1 MLRIVLAAAVLLST
15 PVLAHEPAADKSAA
29 AESKP
34 HAMVATPVHSDAEG
48 SVYGAAMPAGLTAVA
63 IDKAAQAVAEHSSE
77 PRAFSGRITEVCQK
91 MGCWMVLSNEG
102 EFARVF
108 MHDHSFAVPKDSNS
122 EAVVY
127 GTLSEKQRS
136 EKEIAHMAADGAK
149 SGAAR
154 ELQIDALSVL
164 IRPAS

>member
-1 MLRIVLAAAVLLST
+1 MFRIMLATAVLLSA
-15 PVLAHEPAADKSAA
+15 PVLAHSPAVDKSTA
-29 AESKP
+29 AEAKQ
-34 HAMVATPVHSDAEG
+34 AIVATPVHTDAEG

-63 IDKAAQAVAEHSSE
+63 IDQAAKAVSEHSSE

-91 MGCWMVLSNEG
+91 AGCWMVLSNEG

-108 MHDHSFAVPKDSNS
+108 MHDHSFAVPKDSSS

-136 EKEIAHMAADGAK
+136 EKEIAHMAEDGAK
-149 SGAAR
+149 SGATR